1 MRNFRPCRSAA
12 LRISFADARERHR
25 GVSHHSLT
33 ILDRVCRVSADVAVP
48 VLEGSERDLVW
59 DSLRE
64 RRLEERHQL
73 VEVDGRPALDEL
85 ERAGVEIDSMGRTA
99 SEDPAFFLA
108 AGAAGILAGR
118 MAAGSRRWRRGAG

>member
-1 MRNFRPCRSAA
+1 M
-12 LRISFADARERHR
+12 
-25 GVSHHSLT
+25 
-33 ILDRVCRVSADVAVP
+33 
-48 VLEGSERDLVW
+48 W

>member
-1 MRNFRPCRSAA
+1 
-12 LRISFADARERHR
+12 
-25 GVSHHSLT
+25 SLT
-33 ILDRVCRVSADVAVP
+33 ILDRVCRVAADVAVP
-48 VLEGSERDLVW
+48 VLEGRERDLVW

-64 RRLEERHQL
+64 RGLEERHQRG
-73 VEVDGRPALDEL
+73 EVDGRPALDEL

-118 MAAGSRRWRRGAG
+118 VAGGAHRWPRGAA

>member
-1 MRNFRPCRSAA
+1 
-12 LRISFADARERHR
+12 
-25 GVSHHSLT
+25 
-33 ILDRVCRVSADVAVP
+33 
-48 VLEGSERDLVW
+48 
-59 DSLRE
+59 
-64 RRLEERHQL
+64 
-73 VEVDGRPALDEL
+73 VDGRPALDEL